1 MFKTFKKNTL
11 GYYVT
16 GLGALLLS
24 VENVFIKILGAI
36 LTVTGGIL
44 IYNLNQQESVA
55 DKAEII
61 ERIEHFSRKI
71 KLIKAET
78 ENTETA
84 DKVIEVQQEF
94 DDWANNFKKNY
105 VEKKLE
111 LTRTNLEGEKIKI
124 ELSKDF
130 RYIYVAFLYNLKNLI
145 VSYNQ
150 IATSKIQI
158 VSEKDLPFNLF
169 SKEASEFYW
178 KIKFNPK
185 HFWYLLLDISG
196 SIDNKELPTIVLDT
210 KSDDY
215 KNLAY
220 SKLSGKRFNINQREE
235 KIFIGRLTDN
245 RICYA
250 LKDYDNAFKITLK
263 DDLELQILTQ
273 SSNRI

>member
-169 SKEASEFYW
+169 QR
-178 KIKFNPK
+178 
-185 HFWYLLLDISG
+185 
-196 SIDNKELPTIVLDT
+196 
-210 KSDDY
+210 
-215 KNLAY
+215 
-220 SKLSGKRFNINQREE
+220 KLQN
-235 KIFIGRLTDN
+235 FIGR
-245 RICYA
+245 
-250 LKDYDNAFKITLK
+250 
-263 DDLELQILTQ
+263 
-273 SSNRI
+273 